1 MEIIVFWRFLLF
13 YKRSRIFRNYFSL
26 AGGIM
31 RMFSPTFLS
40 QGATS
45 CRGKQKPKQYSHH
58 AIEYLVL
65 SFLKNNNNNNN
76 NLALLSFLLLTGVIA
91 QGSSPTGSRKEIITA
106 ACLVCGLSCLCLEL
120 IATHRSFRSSARL
133 VYRLVCLSSG
143 FAVSAR
149 AKPTCFSR
157 QRR

>member
-1 MEIIVFWRFLLF
+1 
-13 YKRSRIFRNYFSL
+13 
-26 AGGIM
+26 
-31 RMFSPTFLS
+31 MFSPTFLS

-45 CRGKQKPKQYSHH
+45 CRGKPKQYSHH

-65 SFLKNNNNNNN
+65 SFLKKKNNNKN

-120 IATHRSFRSSARL
+120 IATLGASEALPVWFIVWS
-133 VYRLVCLSSG
+133 VYRLASRCLRAPSRHVFLGREGSQTFCSNVNFCSLTCATRHLCSENYCG
-143 FAVSAR
+143 AR
-149 AKPTCFSR
+149 F
-157 QRR
+157 